1 MRVEGIGQNMRI
13 VVVVGTGKIAVG
25 MRNARMMMT
34 LRVILVEGWVL
45 KLEAWDAEGTGLG
58 KIGACTWPEPPDSC
72 CCCTKRKDAGCTP
85 PLNSCDASVPALA
98 ASLPTRYASI
108 PNS

>member
-25 MRNARMMMT
+25 MRNAWMMMT

-45 KLEAWDAEGTGLG
+45 K
-58 KIGACTWPEPPDSC
+58 
-72 CCCTKRKDAGCTP
+72 R
-85 PLNSCDASVPALA
+85 
-98 ASLPTRYASI
+98 
-108 PNS
+108 